1 MKWAKKKEELI
12 WWTNSSM
19 KHQGGITILMYLSIK
34 IHNQP
39 NNIFTSST
47 VLKSKEKKSSGWLM
61 YKTNTK
67 QQNRRNKTFYLRAG
81 LVGSVCWLSN
91 INDCHCSDSSVL
103 SISM

>member
-39 NNIFTSST
+39 NNIFTSSS
-47 VLKSKEKKSSGWLM
+47 VLKSKEKITRLADVQSKH
-61 YKTNTK
+61 KTTK
-67 QQNRRNKTFYLRAG
+67 QEEQDIVSKSW
-81 LVGSVCWLSN
+81 VGWKC
-91 INDCHCSDSSVL
+91 VL
-103 SISM
+103 AE